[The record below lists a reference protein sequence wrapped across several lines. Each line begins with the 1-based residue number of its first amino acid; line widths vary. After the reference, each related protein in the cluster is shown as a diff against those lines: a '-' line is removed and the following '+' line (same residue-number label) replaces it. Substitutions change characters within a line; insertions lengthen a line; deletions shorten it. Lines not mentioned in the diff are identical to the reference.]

1 MRQRRSQRPTRV
13 TLSSSREACGVIAV
27 LVMLVVFTTTKLR
40 GIYSVVTVVTV
51 AFFVVLFAWFG
62 WWDNILRFIP
72 HLSARANMGFYL
84 LFSTT
89 LLTVWLLA
97 FVVFDRLTIWR
108 VRPGQMIE
116 ERLVGG
122 QARGYDTNGLVFE
135 KRGQDLFHDII
146 LGMGAGDLTIRTG
159 GNKETLR
166 ISPMCCW
173 WVAG

>member
-1 MRQRRSQRPTRV
+1 
-13 TLSSSREACGVIAV
+13 
-27 LVMLVVFTTTKLR
+27 
-40 GIYSVVTVVTV
+40 
-51 AFFVVLFAWFG
+51 
-62 WWDNILRFIP
+62 
-72 HLSARANMGFYL
+72 
-84 LFSTT
+84 
-89 LLTVWLLA
+89 
-97 FVVFDRLTIWR
+97 
-108 VRPGQMIE
+108 MIE

-122 QARGYDTNGLVFE
+122 QARSYDTNGLVFE